1 MRVLLDENVP
11 VDLAAE
17 LTGHDVETVVGLG
30 WAGITNGEL
39 LRRAHGQFGALIT
52 MDQGM
57 AFQQDLSDAALGV
70 VLVLAPSNRL
80 IHLRPLV
87 PAILAALAEIQPG
100 ELRRIEDRLA
110 EGDREADDGH

>member
-1 MRVLLDENVP
+1 
-11 VDLAAE
+11 
-17 LTGHDVETVVGLG
+17 
-30 WAGITNGEL
+30 
-39 LRRAHGQFGALIT
+39 
-52 MDQGM
+52 M

-110 EGDREADDGH
+110 DGDREADDGH